1 MSDDKKAAAA
11 AGSKFKIDF
20 NQEKLLKTVQSLQF
34 AWFVGNVLTLL
45 GFFIYTLSYFK
56 VLPDLGWIWYLVSLL
71 GAIISFG
78 ILLVQFVQKHGFK
91 VPLLI
96 KDDNFHYF
104 LLASFLIALRCYSW
118 ITLVPFVI
126 FSTFHV
132 LNYANTHLLPIA
144 GLEHNPVSKHI
155 TAFINKN
162 NLASIQIAC
171 GIELL
176 ILIWLF
182 LRMIT
187 FRKRSL
193 TPFLVFLIFLKKR
206 SEVSPFTRKYFEHIG
221 AQIGSVVSTINNP
234 VATQV
239 WGHVQTAFRTIDLF
253 KLVHDR
259 TKDDDKAKWIG
270 APIEE
275 AKKEEIKEEHNE
287 ESKSDTASIK
297 STPKSVHNQEHE
309 EDVGSIKS
317 SIQAAI
323 EEEEAHDAA
332 SIHSAAPSV
341 KSSAHSMRSS
351 HSVKSAPKVVVKKDG
366 RIKRI
371 RRAIKDGIDEFNWMI
386 CFDWL
391 FCYFCCLLFVYFV
404 FLFFLLFESIVLF

>member
-239 WGHVQTAFRTIDLF
+239 WGHVQTAFRTIDSF
-253 KLVHDR
+253 KL
-259 TKDDDKAKWIG
+259 
-270 APIEE
+270 
-275 AKKEEIKEEHNE
+275 EEHNE

-371 RRAIKDGIDEFNWMI
+371 RRAIKDGIDEFN
-386 CFDWL
+386 
-391 FCYFCCLLFVYFV
+391 
-404 FLFFLLFESIVLF
+404 